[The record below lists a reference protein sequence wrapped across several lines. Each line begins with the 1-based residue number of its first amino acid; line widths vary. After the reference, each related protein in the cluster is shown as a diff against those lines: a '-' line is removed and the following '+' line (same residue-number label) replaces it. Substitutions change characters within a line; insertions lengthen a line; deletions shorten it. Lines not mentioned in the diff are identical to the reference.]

1 MSSHIHIQHHHKNHS
16 SLPNHTPYKPKQKR
30 WYTQSRIILV
40 LLFVF
45 FAGAVTLTGYYFFY
59 NEILKD
65 LPNTDKLRNFQ
76 STPLSSHIYDRNG
89 ELLYE
94 VFSDQNRTPVKIK
107 DLPKYVG
114 QASVAIEDKDFYT
127 HSGVSLFS
135 GVLRAVKENVLNRS
149 GLQGGSTLT
158 QQLVKLALLT
168 PERTWKRKVKEIV
181 LAMSVEKKYN
191 KDEILEMYLNQIPY
205 GGSAYGVEEAA
216 NAYFNKKAK
225 DLTIA
230 EAALLAGL
238 PQLPSKYNPFV
249 NPDAAVA
256 RRNEVLQKMFEQKYI
271 TQAQYKEGLATTLVT
286 NPPFVNIKA
295 PHFVFYVKAL
305 LEQEFGSEVVGTA
318 GLNIYTSIDMPTQ
331 NEAQKILQEELDKV
345 RYLSVG
351 NAAALV
357 TRPVTGEILAMVGSY
372 DYFASPSGSF
382 NVTTALRQPGS
393 SIKPVN
399 YSIALDRGLITPA
412 SVLLDVPTC
421 FKSPG
426 KPYCPQNYDV
436 AFRGPMKVR
445 YALANSNN
453 IIAVKVLAL
462 NTVDSFIASSSGFL
476 IDSFQEDPSR
486 YGLSLTLGGGE
497 MRMTELVQAYST
509 FPNRGKPR
517 KLQSIL
523 KITDANGKILY
534 KYQDPNFVQDIH
546 APIEM
551 PNYLAMGGKRVIS
564 EEASF
569 LISHILYDNNAR
581 KDAFGPS
588 SQLNIKG
595 NVPVSVKTGTTDSK
609 KDNWTVGY
617 TPNFMVA
624 VWVGNND
631 NTPMNQALA
640 SGVTGAAPIWNG
652 IMSKVLEG
660 QPILYPVKPEG
671 VVGRRVCKDGRLEGA
686 DGGACGDTEY
696 EYFKVGTENV
706 RTARVTQ
713 GKVWVNKDTDKQ
725 AKQGDENTEERDKT
739 VMKDMFSDGCLDCAK

>member
-1 MSSHIHIQHHHKNHS
+1 MSSQIHIHHHHKSNVNYS
-16 SLPNHTPYKPKQKR
+16 NHTPLNPKR
-30 WYTQSRIILV
+30 WYKHPRVIF
-40 LLFVF
+40 LLLAIF
-45 FAGAVTLTGYYFFY
+45 FIGAISLTGYYFFY
-59 NEILKD
+59 NLILKD
-65 LPNTDKLRNFQ
+65 LPNPDKLRNFQ

-89 ELLYE
+89 VLLYE

-127 HSGVSLFS
+127 HSGVSLVS

-181 LAMSVEKKYN
+181 LAMSVEKKYK

-205 GGSAYGVEEAA
+205 GGSAYGIEEAS

-249 NPDAAVA
+249 NPDAAVT
-256 RRNEVLQKMFEQKYI
+256 RRNEVLQKMLEQKYI
-271 TQAQYKEGLATTLVT
+271 TQAQYKQARATTLVT

-295 PHFVFYVKAL
+295 PHFVFYVKSL

-318 GLNIYTSIDMPTQ
+318 GLNIYTTLDLATQ
-331 NEAQKILQEELDKV
+331 DEAQKILQEELDKV

-351 NAAALV
+351 NAATLV

-393 SIKPVN
+393 SIKPIN
-399 YSIALDRGLITPA
+399 YAIALDRGLVTPA

-436 AFRGPMKVR
+436 TFHGPMKIR

-497 MRMTELVQAYST
+497 MRMTELAQAYST

-534 KYQDPNFVQDIH
+534 KYQDPNFVENIH
-546 APIEM
+546 EPIEM

-569 LISHILYDNNAR
+569 LVSHILYDNNAR

-595 NVPVSVKTGTTDSK
+595 NVPVSVKTGTTDAK

-617 TPNFMVA
+617 TPNFMVT

-652 IMSKVLEG
+652 IMTKVLEG

-706 RTARVTQ
+706 RTARVST

-725 AKQGDENTEERDKT
+725 AKQGDENTEEREKT
-739 VMKDMFSDGCLDCAK
+739 VMKDMFSDGCLDCAR